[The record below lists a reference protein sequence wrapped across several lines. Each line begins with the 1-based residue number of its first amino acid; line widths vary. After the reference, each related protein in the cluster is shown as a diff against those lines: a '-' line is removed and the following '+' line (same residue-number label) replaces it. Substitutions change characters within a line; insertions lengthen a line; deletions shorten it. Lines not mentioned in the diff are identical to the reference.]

1 LNPRIESLRHNKAP
15 IRARPLSAL
24 ASLLFMPTP
33 LPPTAP
39 HQLRI
44 QDFHYDLPAGRIAPE
59 PLPDRA
65 ASRLLVSRAGVLSD
79 KIFRDL
85 PGELPADSLL
95 IFNDTQVVRARLLAH
110 RPSGGAVELFCLEPV
125 APHRALELA
134 LQQTAAATWRCL
146 VGNGRRWK
154 SGPVTLE
161 FSFAG
166 QPATLWAER
175 QATEAGGESLI
186 DFRWEPSSLPFAEVL
201 RAAGHLPLPPYLHR
215 PDTAIDAVR
224 YQTVYAAHE
233 GAVAAPTA
241 GLHFTP
247 ELLHELAQRGVATG
261 QVTLH
266 VGAGTFQ
273 PVKADTMADH
283 PMHAEPIIVQASM
296 LRQLLAHRPRP
307 VIAVGTTSLRT
318 LESLYWL
325 GAALVRQ
332 PTQLDLT
339 VSQWQP
345 YEEILPDVAPGTAL
359 QALLTHLE
367 ATGSDALEA
376 STRLLI
382 APGYRFRLVQG
393 LITNFHQPESTL
405 LLLVAALLGPDW
417 RAVYEHALAHG
428 YRFLSYGDSSLL
440 LPG

>member
-1 LNPRIESLRHNKAP
+1 
-15 IRARPLSAL
+15 
-24 ASLLFMPTP
+24 MPYP
-33 LPPTAP
+33 ADPS
-39 HQLRI
+39 QLRI

-59 PLPDRA
+59 PLADRA
-65 ASRLLVSRAGVLSD
+65 ASKLLVSRQGIITD
-79 KIFRDL
+79 RTFRDL
-85 PGELPADSLL
+85 PGELPPASLL
-95 IFNDTQVVRARLLAH
+95 IFNDTRVVRARLLAQ
-110 RPSGGAVELFCLEPV
+110 RPTGGVVELFCLEPV
-125 APHRALELA
+125 APHRAIEPA
-134 LQQTAAATWRCL
+134 LQQTAACTWRCL

-154 SGPVTLE
+154 SGAVTLD

-166 QPATLWAER
+166 QPATLTAVR
-175 QATEAGGESLI
+175 QAHEASGESLI
-186 DFRWEPSSLPFAEVL
+186 DFSWTPSSLPFAEVL

-215 PDTAIDAVR
+215 PDTAADAVR

-247 ELLHELAQRGVATG
+247 EVLADLAARGMASG
-261 QVTLH
+261 YVTLH

-273 PVKADTMADH
+273 PVKAETMADH
-283 PMHAEPIIVQASM
+283 PMHAEPIIVQASL
-296 LRQLLAHRPRP
+296 LRQLLGHRPQP

-325 GAALVRQ
+325 GAALARQ
-332 PTQLDLT
+332 PASTSAELR

-345 YEEILPDVAPGTAL
+345 YAALAPGEAEVAPKAAL
-359 QALLTHLE
+359 QALLNHLE
-367 ATGSDALEA
+367 ATGSAAVEA
-376 STRLLI
+376 STQLLI

-405 LLLVAALLGPDW
+405 LLLVAALLGPGW
-417 RAVYEHALAHG
+417 RQVYDHALRHG

-440 LPG
+440 LP

>member
-1 LNPRIESLRHNKAP
+1 
-15 IRARPLSAL
+15 
-24 ASLLFMPTP
+24 MD
-33 LPPTAP
+33 P

-44 QDFHYDLPAGRIAPE
+44 QDFHYELPAGRIAPE
-59 PLPDRA
+59 PLADRA
-65 ASRLLVSRAGVLSD
+65 ASRLLVSRRGVISD
-79 KIFRDL
+79 KTFRDL
-85 PGELPADSLL
+85 PGELPAGSLL
-95 IFNDTQVVRARLLAH
+95 IFNDTRVVRARLLAQ
-110 RPSGGAVELFCLEPV
+110 RPTGGAVELFCLEPV
-125 APHRALELA
+125 APHRALEPA
-134 LQQTAAATWRCL
+134 LQQTGAATWRCL

-154 SGPVTLE
+154 SGPVSLE
-161 FSFAG
+161 FQFAG

-175 QATEAGGESLI
+175 RAHEASGESLV
-186 DFRWEPSSLPFAEVL
+186 DFRWEPASLPFAEVL

-215 PDTAIDAVR
+215 AATPADAVR

-247 ELLHELAQRGVATG
+247 ELLAELAARGIATG
-261 QVTLH
+261 QLTLH

-273 PVKADTMADH
+273 PVKAETMAEH
-283 PMHAEPIIVQASM
+283 PMHAEPIIVSAEL

-325 GAALVRQ
+325 GAALVRAG
-332 PTQLDLT
+332 PTPPAALE

-345 YEEILPDVAPGTAL
+345 YAALPPGAADVPAEAAL
-359 QALLTHLE
+359 QALLAHLE
-367 ATGSDALEA
+367 ATGSAAVEA

-405 LLLVAALLGPDW
+405 LLLVAALLGPGW
-417 RAVYEHALAHG
+417 RAVYDHALRQG

-440 LPG
+440 LPGAE

>member
-1 LNPRIESLRHNKAP
+1 
-15 IRARPLSAL
+15 
-24 ASLLFMPTP
+24 MPH
-33 LPPTAP
+33 PTAPDP

-44 QDFHYDLPAGRIAPE
+44 QNFHYDLPAARIAPE

-65 ASRLLVSRAGVLSD
+65 GSRLLVSRAGTITD
-79 KIFRDL
+79 KTFRDL
-85 PGELPADSLL
+85 PGELPPEALL
-95 IFNDTQVVRARLLAH
+95 IFNDTQVVRARLLAK
-110 RPSGGAVELFCLEPV
+110 RPTGGVVELFCLEPV
-125 APHRALELA
+125 APHRALEPA

-154 SGPVTLE
+154 DGPVTLE

-175 QATEAGGESLI
+175 QATEESGESLVN
-186 DFRWEPSSLPFAEVL
+186 FRWEPSSLPFAEVL

-215 PDTAIDAVR
+215 PDTATDAVR

-247 ELLHELAQRGVATG
+247 ELLTELAARGLATG
-261 QVTLH
+261 RVTLH

-273 PVKADTMADH
+273 PVKADTMATH
-283 PMHAEPIIVQASM
+283 PMHAEPIIVQASL

-325 GAALVRQ
+325 GASLVHQ
-332 PTQLDLT
+332 PAPAGLAVT
-339 VSQWQP
+339 QWQP
-345 YEEILPDVAPGTAL
+345 YAEAEATVAPEAAL
-359 QALLTHLE
+359 QALLAYLD
-367 ATGSDALEA
+367 ATGTDTLEA

-405 LLLVAALLGPDW
+405 LLLVAALLGPGW
-417 RAVYEHALAHG
+417 RDVYNHALAHG

>member
-1 LNPRIESLRHNKAP
+1 MS
-15 IRARPLSAL
+15 
-24 ASLLFMPTP
+24 
-33 LPPTAP
+33 LPPDP

-44 QDFHYDLPAGRIAPE
+44 QDFYYELPADRIAPE
-59 PLPDRA
+59 PLADRA
-65 ASRLLVSRAGVLSD
+65 ASRLLVSRRGVLSD
-79 KIFRDL
+79 KTFRDL
-85 PGELPADSLL
+85 PAELPADSLL
-95 IFNDTQVVRARLLAH
+95 IFNDTRVVRARLLAQ
-110 RPSGGAVELFCLEPV
+110 RPTGGAVELFCLEPV
-125 APHRALELA
+125 APHRALEPA
-134 LQQTAAATWRCL
+134 LQQTGAATWRCL

-154 SGPVTLE
+154 SGPVSLT
-161 FSFAG
+161 FQFAG
-166 QPATLWAER
+166 QSATLWAER
-175 QATEAGGESLI
+175 RAHEASGESLI
-186 DFRWEPSSLPFAEVL
+186 DFRWEPASLPFAEVL

-215 PDTAIDAVR
+215 AATPADAVR

-247 ELLHELAQRGVATG
+247 ELLSELAARGIATG
-261 QVTLH
+261 QLTLH

-273 PVKADTMADH
+273 PVKAATMADH
-283 PMHAEPIIVQASM
+283 PMHAEPIIVSADL

-325 GAALVRQ
+325 GAALARAG
-332 PTQLDLT
+332 PTPPAALE

-345 YEEILPDVAPGTAL
+345 YAALPPGAAEVPAEAAL
-359 QALLTHLE
+359 QALLAHLE
-367 ATGSDALEA
+367 TTGSAAVEA

-405 LLLVAALLGPDW
+405 LLLVAALLGPGW
-417 RAVYEHALAHG
+417 RAVYDHALRQG

-440 LPG
+440 LPGA

>member
-1 LNPRIESLRHNKAP
+1 
-15 IRARPLSAL
+15 
-24 ASLLFMPTP
+24 MPS
-33 LPPTAP
+33 PTAPDP

-44 QDFHYDLPAGRIAPE
+44 QDFHYDLPAERIAPE

-65 ASRLLVSRAGVLSD
+65 SSRLLVSRAGVLTD
-79 KIFRDL
+79 KTFRDL
-85 PGELPADSLL
+85 PGELPPDALL
-95 IFNDTQVVRARLLAH
+95 IFNDTQVVRARLLAK
-110 RPSGGAVELFCLEPV
+110 RPTGGVVELFCLEPV
-125 APHRALELA
+125 APHRALEPA
-134 LQQTAAATWRCL
+134 LQQTEAATWRCL

-154 SGPVTLE
+154 DGPVTLE

-175 QATEAGGESLI
+175 QAVEESGESLVN
-186 DFRWEPSSLPFAEVL
+186 FRWQPASLPFAEVL

-215 PDTAIDAVR
+215 PDTATDAVR

-247 ELLHELAQRGVATG
+247 ELLAELAERGIATG
-261 QVTLH
+261 RVTLH

-273 PVKADTMADH
+273 PVKADTMDGH
-283 PMHAEPIIVQASM
+283 PMHAEPIIVQASL

-325 GAALVRQ
+325 GASLVQQPAQAALEV
-332 PTQLDLT
+332 T
-339 VSQWQP
+339 QWQP
-345 YEEILPDVAPGTAL
+345 YEENATDISPETAL
-359 QALLTHLE
+359 QALLAHLD
-367 ATGSDALEA
+367 ATGTDTLEA

-405 LLLVAALLGPDW
+405 LLLVSALLGPGW
-417 RAVYEHALAHG
+417 RTVYDHALAHG

>member
-1 LNPRIESLRHNKAP
+1 
-15 IRARPLSAL
+15 
-24 ASLLFMPTP
+24 MTPTD
-33 LPPTAP
+33 P

-44 QDFHYDLPAGRIAPE
+44 QDFHYDLPAERIAPE
-59 PLPDRA
+59 PLAERA
-65 ASRLLVSRAGVLSD
+65 ASKLLVSRQGTLTD
-79 KIFRDL
+79 KRFRDL

-95 IFNDTQVVRARLLAH
+95 IFNDTRVVRARLLAQ
-110 RPSGGAVELFCLEPV
+110 RPTGGVVELFCLEPV
-125 APHRALELA
+125 APHRAIELA
-134 LQQTAAATWRCL
+134 LQQTGASTWRCL

-154 SGPVTLE
+154 SGPVSLT

-175 QATEAGGESLI
+175 QAVEAGGESLI

-215 PDTAIDAVR
+215 SDTAADAVR

-247 ELLHELAQRGVATG
+247 EVLADLAARGIASG
-261 QVTLH
+261 YITLH

-273 PVKADTMADH
+273 PVKAETMADH
-283 PMHAEPIIVQASM
+283 PMHAEPIIVQASL
-296 LRQLLAHRPRP
+296 LRQLLGHRPRP

-325 GAALVRQ
+325 GAALVRH
-332 PTQLDLT
+332 PANSGAELR
-339 VSQWQP
+339 VGQWQP
-345 YEEILPDVAPGTAL
+345 YTPLAPGEEEVAPEAAL
-359 QALLTHLE
+359 QALLAYLD
-367 ATGSDALEA
+367 ATGSAAVEA
-376 STRLLI
+376 STQLLI

-393 LITNFHQPESTL
+393 LVTNFHQPESTL
-405 LLLVAALLGPDW
+405 LLLVSALLGPGW
-417 RAVYEHALAHG
+417 RAIYDHALRHG

-440 LPG
+440 LP